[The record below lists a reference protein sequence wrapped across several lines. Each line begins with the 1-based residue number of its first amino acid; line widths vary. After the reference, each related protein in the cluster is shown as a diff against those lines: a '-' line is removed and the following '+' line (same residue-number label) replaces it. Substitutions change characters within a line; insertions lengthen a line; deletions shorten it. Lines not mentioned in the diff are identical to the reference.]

1 MLIEIVLKALEDRV
15 FGLLV
20 ALEVV
25 AVAELLNGLFLFA
38 AECTRHID
46 TDVYH
51 EIALA
56 GTIALYS
63 RQSLTAQTECLARL
77 CSIIELHLQLGS
89 FYRRNLNITAQGCCG
104 EVEQQV
110 INQVVAVANE

>member
-25 AVAELLNGLFLFA
+25 TVAELFNGLLLFT
-38 AECTRHID
+38 AECTWYID

-56 GTIALYS
+56 GTITLYS

-77 CSIIELHLQLGS
+77 CSTIELHLQLGS
-89 FYRRNLNITAQGCCG
+89 FYCRNLNITAQGCCG

-110 INQVVAVANE
+110 VYQVVAVANE

>member
-25 AVAELLNGLFLFA
+25 TVAELFNSLLLFTT
-38 AECTRHID
+38 ERTWYID

-63 RQSLTAQTECLARL
+63 RQSLTAQTECLAGL
-77 CSIIELHLQLGS
+77 CSIIELYLQFGS